1 MLLHVSVVHS
11 FLLINGTHY
20 MDKLKLSLFLLLD
33 IDCYEHSF
41 Y

>member
-20 MDKLKLSLFLLLD
+20 MDKLKLF
-33 IDCYEHSF
+33 IYIPTAG